1 MSRLNFFCRG
11 AGPGCNTREISDKLV
26 NVQDEL
32 EELNRQET
40 ELDQLK
46 LRIQQSIK
54 NVNDEVSNSRYPLSC
69 LEKQV
74 CLCRCFTSQSTN
86 FQSCWDDPPFLGSTF
101 TKKRI
106 K

>member
-1 MSRLNFFCRG
+1 MSRLNYFCRG

-69 LEKQV
+69 IEKQV
-74 CLCRCFTSQSTN
+74 CVGALHHSQQIFSHVGMI
-86 FQSCWDDPPFLGSTF
+86 QPSWVQPLPRKG
-101 TKKRI
+101 
-106 K
+106 

>member
-1 MSRLNFFCRG
+1 MYMYLCFRG

-32 EELNRQET
+32 EELNRQEA

-54 NVNDEVSNSRYPLSC
+54 NVNDEVSNSQYPYNKAFKQGLSTIHV
-69 LEKQV
+69 LV
-74 CLCRCFTSQSTN
+74 FI
-86 FQSCWDDPPFLGSTF
+86 FLLVLKF
-101 TKKRI
+101 
-106 K
+106 

>member
-1 MSRLNFFCRG
+1 MAHMICLTFFQQFHCYYCIFARG

-32 EELNRQET
+32 DELNRQEA

-54 NVNDEVSNSRYPLSC
+54 NVNDEVSNSRYPFLKLSQQKV
-69 LEKQV
+69 EHTERRV
-74 CLCRCFTSQSTN
+74 V
-86 FQSCWDDPPFLGSTF
+86 DDSLNTLVF
-101 TKKRI
+101 
-106 K
+106 

>member
-1 MSRLNFFCRG
+1 MSRLNYFCRG

-69 LEKQV
+69 IEQQV
-74 CLCRCFTSQSTN
+74 CLCRCLTSQSTN
-86 FQSCWDDPPFLGSTF
+86 FQLCWDNPIFLGSTF
-101 TKKRI
+101 TKIRI